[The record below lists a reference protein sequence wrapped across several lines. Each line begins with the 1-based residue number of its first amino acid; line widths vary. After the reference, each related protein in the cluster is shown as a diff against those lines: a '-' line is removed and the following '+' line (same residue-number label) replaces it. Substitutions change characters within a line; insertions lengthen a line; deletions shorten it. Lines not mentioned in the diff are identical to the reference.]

1 MCEAQ
6 MNIFVISQ
14 PSFTISLRVRSDFPN
29 PNLKGIPLFQYD
41 CPFLFYGYTKS
52 EIKAKAEG
60 V

>member
-1 MCEAQ
+1 